1 MDLFIYTFPF
11 KMYMPT
17 KKSLKQ
23 KGYKIMYNGSNFDRK
38 SQLSEIL
45 TEPLNPRDPLHLK
58 KGLNLNL
65 NFKDK
70 VLRNFHLSLT
80 V

>member
-1 MDLFIYTFPF
+1 MYT
-11 KMYMPT
+11 PT
-17 KKSLKQ
+17 KKSLK
-23 KGYKIMYNGSNFDRK
+23 KYENHYDIMYNGSNFDRK

-80 V
+80 VPLN